1 MKGILEFEFVL
12 IFKSLVFTSII
23 KKCTFAPA
31 QRTFTLFLVMSVELL
46 QYIGLF
52 IVSLAV
58 LLKASDWFIN
68 SAEAIGLSFGIS
80 PFIIG
85 VTIIAFGT
93 SLPELATSVASVIDG
108 TSQIVIA
115 NVVGSNL
122 TNIALVL
129 GIVAIMAKQINM
141 EYNIW
146 HIDMPYLWGS
156 AFLLWFAVQDLYFS
170 MFEAALFLCGII
182 IFLSYSFGSD
192 NGDDDDEEK
201 EEVNWKTYLLLVV
214 GGVLVWLGAVYTIK
228 AITELSTMAG
238 VSPDIIAITAVALG
252 TSLPEVIVSVKCAF
266 AGKTSIAVGNV
277 LGSNIFNTY
286 VVMGIA
292 RLFGEL
298 TIPENIITLQM
309 PIMIVMTIL
318 FGIMSNNK
326 KITKWE
332 GMVLLMFY
340 AFFIAENLKEI

>member
-1 MKGILEFEFVL
+1 M
-12 IFKSLVFTSII
+12 SI
-23 KKCTFAPA
+23 
-31 QRTFTLFLVMSVELL
+31 ELL
-46 QYIGLF
+46 QYAGLF
-52 IVSLAV
+52 VVSLSV

-68 SAEAIGLSFGIS
+68 SAESIGLSFGIS

-93 SLPELATSVASVIDG
+93 SLPELATSVASVLDG
-108 TSQIVIA
+108 ASSIVIA

-129 GIVAIMAKQINM
+129 GIVAIMAKQIDM
-141 EYNIW
+141 DYNIW

-156 AFLLWFAVQDLYFS
+156 AFLLWFAVSDLSFS
-170 MFEAALFLCGII
+170 MFEAVLFLGGII
-182 IFLSYSFGSD
+182 IFLSYSFGNDSESH
-192 NGDDDDEEK
+192 DDDEEED
-201 EEVNWKTYLLLVV
+201 EEVTWKTYILLLI
-214 GGVLVWLGAVYTIK
+214 GGILVWLGAVYTITS
-228 AITELSTMAG
+228 ITELATMAKI
-238 VSPDIIAITAVALG
+238 SPDIIAITAVALG
-252 TSLPEVIVSVKCAF
+252 TSLPEVIVSVKCAR
-266 AGKTSIAVGNV
+266 AGKTGIAVGNV

-298 TIPENIITLQM
+298 TIPENIVTLQM

-318 FGIMSNNK
+318 FGIMSNNR

-332 GMVLLMFY
+332 GMVLIMFY
-340 AFFIAENLKEI
+340 GFFIAENLKAIS